1 MLYNYKTSKIL
12 LALALVMSITASSIG
27 PLVQAAQT
35 GSAVVLSKSTQSP
48 MYTVTTI
55 TAFRARVAYALAH
68 REDTLNISYKGSET
82 IPNYSVFLLEV
93 VTTAAK
99 TAGND
104 YEKNLLKDYHYDG
117 ASTPTLSNKHF
128 SLTYG
133 FDYTETEKQV
143 AQVKI
148 KVKEVLSK
156 IIIPS
161 MTEGQRIMAINS
173 YICKKV
179 AYDISYNNKNNTAYA
194 ALLGNGKTMCM
205 GYSLLAY
212 RMLTDAGVESRI
224 VIGLAGGNHAWNMV
238 KVAGCW
244 YHLDTTWNDPLPDI
258 SGRVFVNYSLRSD
271 AQIKPSHVWINAL
284 YPIASKS
291 YVKSTDVVVPKLS
304 VVQSHSVVPT
314 AAKSASVVARNMS
327 VSKGQLYVKGLIK
340 GDIITVYTSNPAV
353 TKGVKAI
360 SRVTVKKRYSS
371 LWATTKTS
379 AKYLYVTRTSVNK
392 LQSSAISIRNRE
404 D

>member
-1 MLYNYKTSKIL
+1 MLNNYKISKIL
-12 LALALVMSITASSIG
+12 LALALAMSITASTIG

-35 GSAVVLSKSTQSP
+35 GSTSKSTKSP
-48 MYTVTTI
+48 LYTVTTI

-82 IPNYSVFLLEV
+82 IPNYSAFLLEV
-93 VTTAAK
+93 ITTAAK
-99 TAGND
+99 TAGSD
-104 YEKNLLKDYHYDG
+104 YEKNLLKGYHYDG
-117 ASTPTLSNKHF
+117 ASTPTSANKHF

-133 FDYTETEKQV
+133 FNYTETAKQV
-143 AQVKI
+143 ADVKV
-148 KVKEVLSK
+148 KVKEVLSQ

-161 MTEGQRIMAINS
+161 MTEGQRVKAINA

-194 ALLGNGKTMCM
+194 ALLGSGKSKCM

-224 VIGLAGGNHAWNMV
+224 VIGFAGGNHAWNMV
-238 KVAGCW
+238 KVAEKW

-271 AQIKPSHVWINAL
+271 AQIKPSHVWNNEL
-284 YPIASKS
+284 YPVAAKS
-291 YVKSTDVVVPKLS
+291 YIESNDVVVPKLS
-304 VVQSHSVVPT
+304 LSPSRPVVATV
-314 AAKSASVVARNMS
+314 AKSASVVARNMS
-327 VSKGQLYVKGLIK
+327 VSKGRLYVKGLIK
-340 GDIITVYTSNPAV
+340 GDIITVYTANPVA

-360 SRVTVKKRYSS
+360 SRVTVKKGYSS
-371 LWATTKTS
+371 LWVITKTS
-379 AKYLYVTRTSVNK
+379 AKYLYVTRKSVNK
-392 LQSSAISIRNRE
+392 LQSSAISIRNK
-404 D
+404 